1 MVKSYKKILE
11 MESIALLKLE
21 QDQKALNKIRKTLY
35 QNKKFITKK
44 LIIYLQR
51 ELNINYK
58 EYKIVDIEG
67 NIADILVKD
76 NSKIFK
82 ETIEKEEILDFN
94 VEELINNKSFN
105 NQDEILIIDLNSD
118 ESQINLG
125 YLCDSLNYHFLSYS
139 NKIKNTLIIF
149 VDYVINRN
157 IYNK

>member
-35 QNKKFITKK
+35 QNRKFITKK

-139 NKIKNTLIIF
+139 NEIKNTLITF

>member
-82 ETIEKEEILDFN
+82 ETIEKEEVLDFN

-139 NKIKNTLIIF
+139 NEIKNTLITF

>member
-82 ETIEKEEILDFN
+82 ETIEKEEIA
-94 VEELINNKSFN
+94 
-105 NQDEILIIDLNSD
+105 SD
-118 ESQINLG
+118 ETISEAPMPERENV
-125 YLCDSLNYHFLSYS
+125 DV
-139 NKIKNTLIIF
+139 IKN
-149 VDYVINRN
+149 DN
-157 IYNK
+157 I

>member
-105 NQDEILIIDLNSD
+105 NQDEILIIDLNLD

-139 NKIKNTLIIF
+139 NEIKNTLITF

>member
-11 MESIALLKLE
+11 MESIALLKLK

-125 YLCDSLNYHFLSYS
+125 YLCDSLNYDFLSYS
-139 NKIKNTLIIF
+139 NEIKNTLITF

>member
-82 ETIEKEEILDFN
+82 ETIEKEEILNFN
-94 VEELINNKSFN
+94 VEELINNKTFN
-105 NQDEILIIDLNSD
+105 NYEEIIIMDLNSD

-139 NKIKNTLIIF
+139 NEIKNTLITF

>member
-105 NQDEILIIDLNSD
+105 NQEEILIIDLNSD

-139 NKIKNTLIIF
+139 NEIKNTLITF

>member
-82 ETIEKEEILDFN
+82 ETIEKEEILNFN

-139 NKIKNTLIIF
+139 NEIKNTLITF

>member
-139 NKIKNTLIIF
+139 NEIKNTLITF